1 MNYLRKHKMFKYVD
15 NQKRTK
21 RQLWQLSTILTT
33 IKTKIKI
40 KKNNKNMN

>member
-1 MNYLRKHKMFKYVD
+1 MKHLRKHKMFKYVD
-15 NQKRTK
+15 KYKRTK